1 MNMNETAERSEP
13 ARALELVAF
22 LSDPDSRDLVQ
33 SLVFDLELKNV
44 VVRQGSVDDALDF
57 VKTLPSWPH
66 QLLVDVADSAL
77 PLSDMS
83 RVTNIAEPDT
93 RIIVAGDRN
102 DVGLFRD
109 LMQLGVA
116 DYLLK
121 PFTPAMLRRSLNLG
135 ALASE
140 PARAPRAGKTIAVLG
155 ARGGAGATTVACGL
169 AWHLAHGFSRRTVVV
184 DLDVYNGAV
193 NLVFNLPPS
202 QGLVAALQNTAG
214 LDHLGLEKV
223 LTLRGPRLFT
233 LTADSDARAAD
244 PITPDSLQALLAA
257 LVEHFHFVV
266 LDIPTRS
273 GAVVNTLLDQCD
285 FVVML
290 ADPTIL
296 AVRNVARIMRGR
308 EAANT
313 AQRAMLVVNNL
324 APRTPETLTAG
335 AMEAA
340 LGRGMDHTLPY
351 TAGLTKSQ
359 NPGRPQE
366 FLPAVYSK
374 AVLDIATSIAG
385 GGPEKHD
392 EHPPSVW
399 KRIFSN

>member
-1 MNMNETAERSEP
+1 MNETAEHNEP

-33 SLVFDLELKNV
+33 SLVFDLELKNA
-44 VVRQGSVDDALDF
+44 VVRQGGIGDALDF

-66 QLLVDVADSAL
+66 QILVDISDSPAPLNDMTRVANL
-77 PLSDMS
+77 
-83 RVTNIAEPDT
+83 AEPGT

-121 PFTPAMLRRSLNLG
+121 PFTAAMLRRGLNLG
-135 ALASE
+135 AHAGE
-140 PARAPRAGKTIAVLG
+140 PVRAPRAGKTIAVLG
-155 ARGGAGATTVACGL
+155 ARGGAGATTLACSL

-202 QGLVAALQNTAG
+202 HGLVAALQNIAG
-214 LDHLGLEKV
+214 LDHLGLEKI

-233 LTADSDARAAD
+233 LTADNDLMAAD
-244 PITPDSLQALLAA
+244 PITPDSLKELLAV

-266 LDIPTRS
+266 LDTASRS
-273 GAVVNTLLDQCD
+273 GAVVNAVLEQCG
-285 FVVML
+285 FLVML

-296 AVRNVARIMRGR
+296 AVRNAARIMRGR
-308 EAANT
+308 EAASDG
-313 AQRAMLVVNNL
+313 QRSILAINNL
-324 APRTPETLTAG
+324 CPRTQETLTAS
-335 AMEAA
+335 AMESA
-340 LGRGMDHTLPY
+340 LGRAIDHTLPY
-351 TAGLTKSQ
+351 TTGLTKSQ
-359 NPGRPQE
+359 NLGRAQE
-366 FLPAVYSK
+366 FLPAAYSK
-374 AVLDIATSIAG
+374 AVLEIATAITG
-385 GGPEKHD
+385 GGPEKQG

-399 KRIFSN
+399 KRMFSN